1 MITLLYLAS
10 IWGGIITLA
19 VLPLLCLTDIRTRK
33 VPDPLLA
40 LYGVLTT
47 PLMVILYAT
56 GLPLTYAAISL
67 LCCGIWLLARHFNA
81 WGGADTKFL
90 MLFSLAVPLNPL
102 NLYQQQFQLF
112 FTVILALAICG
123 TIIITR
129 NKPGAPMM
137 VPIAVA
143 IVAPIC
149 GSPNCS

>member
-1 MITLLYLAS
+1 MITPLYLAS
-10 IWGGIITLA
+10 IWGGILTLA
-19 VLPLLCLTDIRTRK
+19 ALPLLCLMDIRTRK
-33 VPDPLLA
+33 VPDAFLWLYAA
-40 LYGVLTT
+40 LTV
-47 PLMVILYAT
+47 PAMLMLYAT
-56 GLPLTYAAISL
+56 GLPWTYAAISL
-67 LCCGIWLLARHFNA
+67 LCCGIWLLARQFNA

-123 TIIITR
+123 TIITTR

-143 IVAPIC
+143 IVAAMI
-149 GSPNCS
+149 GGMFV

>member
-1 MITLLYLAS
+1 MITPLYLAS

-19 VLPLLCLTDIRTRK
+19 ALPLLCLMDIRTRK
-33 VPDPLLA
+33 VDDALLLLYGAFTLPAMIA
-40 LYGVLTT
+40 LY
-47 PLMVILYAT
+47 AN
-56 GLPLTYAAISL
+56 GLPWTYAALSL
-67 LCCGIWLLARHFNA
+67 LCCGIWLLARYRKA

-90 MLFSLAVPLNPL
+90 IMFSAGVPLNPL

-112 FTVILALAICG
+112 FAVILALAICG

-143 IVAPIC
+143 IVAAMI
-149 GSPNCS
+149 GGMFV